1 MSQYERLPV
10 FFIPHGGGPWPY
22 IHGTD
27 GILPDE
33 DPWKE
38 LQDFLRGFDTALGR
52 RPRAVL
58 VISAHWEKV
67 DRLTISTAKK
77 PGMLF
82 DYYGFPE
89 HTYALSYPAPGAPE
103 IADHVQNVLKAADIE
118 TGADAER
125 GYDHGVFIP
134 FMQIYP
140 DADVPLVMMSLD
152 PDLTAETHFR
162 IGQALEQLRDEDI
175 LIVAS
180 GLSYHN
186 MRMFYR
192 QDDQHAEQA
201 RRFDTWLQN
210 AVALPSPEQRAAALS
225 KWADNPDALAVH
237 QPDHDHLV
245 PVFVAAGAAGRDMGK
260 VIFNGNFLGKPYS
273 AFRFG

>member
-1 MSQYERLPV
+1 MTDTKRLPV
-10 FFIPHGGGPWPY
+10 FFIPHGGGPWPFM
-22 IHGTD
+22 HSSD
-27 GILPDE
+27 GILADD

-38 LQDFLRGFDTALGR
+38 LQDFLQGFDKALGH
-52 RPRAVL
+52 RPKAVL

-67 DRLTISTAKK
+67 DMLTVSTSQR

-82 DYYGFPE
+82 DYFGFPQ
-89 HTYALSYPAPGAPE
+89 HTYELDYPAPGAPDV
-103 IADHVQNVLKAADIE
+103 ARHVRDVLKAAGIE
-118 TGADAER
+118 TRADCER

-134 FMQIYP
+134 FMQMYP

-162 IGQALEQLRDEDI
+162 IGQALEGLRDEDI
-175 LIVAS
+175 LVVAS

-186 MRMFYR
+186 MRMFFR
-192 QDDQHAEQA
+192 KDAKHAEQA
-201 RRFDTWLQN
+201 ERFDNWLSETISI
-210 AVALPSPEQRAAALS
+210 PSQDSRLSELS
-225 KWADNPDALAVH
+225 KWKDNPDAAAAH

-245 PVFVAAGAAGRDMGK
+245 PVFVAAGAAGSDPGK
-260 VIFNGNFLGKPYS
+260 VIFKGNFLGKPYS